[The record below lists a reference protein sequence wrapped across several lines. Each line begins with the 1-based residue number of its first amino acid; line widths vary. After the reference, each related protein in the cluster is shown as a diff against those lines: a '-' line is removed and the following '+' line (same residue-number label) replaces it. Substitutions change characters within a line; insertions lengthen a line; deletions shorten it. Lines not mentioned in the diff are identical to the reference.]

1 MSTHE
6 VNIQIVQELYAAF
19 AQMDLAA
26 LLATLE
32 ANVDW
37 LFTGQADVI
46 PYAGARRGHEEVVNF
61 FVMVAKTVEV
71 LTFEPREVMAFEDKV
86 LALGYERVR
95 VKATGKVFDTDWAHL
110 FTLSQGK
117 IVRLRGF
124 YDTATIAAAFRS

>member
-6 VNIQIVQELYAAF
+6 VNIWTVQELYAAF

-26 LLATLE
+26 ILATVE
-32 ANVDW
+32 ENVEW
-37 LFTGQADVI
+37 LFPGQADVI
-46 PYAGARRGHEEVVNF
+46 PYAGARLGHGAVVNF

-71 LTFEPREVMAFEDKV
+71 LTFEPLEVMAFEDKV